1 MAIKLN
7 KTIFIFV
14 SMLVL
19 ASSAFAQKNSG
30 GGEGA
35 GDGTLDVFIPNAFTP
50 DGNGL
55 NDSFGVVI
63 NGPEL
68 DIFEFSILDRNG
80 KEIFSSTDP
89 QLRWDGTSADSD
101 FTSGASIFIYILRVK
116 SVEDQGPSIYRG
128 HVVML
133 R

>member
-1 MAIKLN
+1 MKISQY
-7 KTIFIFV
+7 IFIIF
-14 SMLVL
+14 SMMVL
-19 ASSAFAQKNSG
+19 SLSALAQKNSG
-30 GGEGA
+30 GAGGDGEG
-35 GDGTLDVFIPNAFTP
+35 TMDVFIPNAFTP

-80 KEIFSSTDP
+80 KEVFSSTDP
-89 QLRWDGTSADSD
+89 QARWDGTSTDSD